1 MHTLKTLASTMI
13 LVVAFGVI
21 SMDALAKKPV
31 SSTPPGTETQT
42 VLSNKEALNFAKIYL
57 PAFQAVD
64 PNITLNHL
72 KSYILGLNTTD
83 PAQIDAA
90 MQSYLLSI
98 QPAPP
103 ANQAPSI
110 SGSPATLVDE
120 GIAYSFTPSAS
131 DPEGDS
137 LLFAVANKPAWAAF
151 DSATGRLSGT
161 PGPGSAGVYGNILI
175 SVSDGQLSDS
185 LPAFDISVKAPIT
198 TGAPTLV
205 SAAVSGSDVLLSW
218 NQESSMPDGGFDVFI
233 DGSTTGAL
241 YRTSSTSQSVANLDL
256 TQSHC
261 FMVEARYIESN
272 EFLLSNQLCTEAQ
285 LPPNQPPQI
294 SGTPQST
301 VSVGESYSFTPTG
314 SDADGD
320 VLSYSIINRP
330 SWASFDNQTG
340 TLYGTPQ
347 ALDAGSYA
355 EIEIRVSDGTDSAS
369 LAPFTLVVQ
378 AQQTTGSATLSWVPP
393 ATRTDGTS
401 LAISEIDGYRIYMG
415 DTQTTLLPVMDVNDS
430 SVTQFTL
437 TDITTGTYYFS
448 VTAYDTDGN
457 ESGLSNIVSKST
469 L

>member
-1 MHTLKTLASTMI
+1 
-13 LVVAFGVI
+13 
-21 SMDALAKKPV
+21 
-31 SSTPPGTETQT
+31 
-42 VLSNKEALNFAKIYL
+42 
-57 PAFQAVD
+57 
-64 PNITLNHL
+64 
-72 KSYILGLNTTD
+72 
-83 PAQIDAA
+83 
-90 MQSYLLSI
+90 
-98 QPAPP
+98 
-103 ANQAPSI
+103 
-110 SGSPATLVDE
+110 
-120 GIAYSFTPSAS
+120 
-131 DPEGDS
+131 
-137 LLFAVANKPAWAAF
+137 
-151 DSATGRLSGT
+151 
-161 PGPGSAGVYGNILI
+161 
-175 SVSDGQLSDS
+175 
-185 LPAFDISVKAPIT
+185 
-198 TGAPTLV
+198 
-205 SAAVSGSDVLLSW
+205 
-218 NQESSMPDGGFDVFI
+218 
-233 DGSTTGAL
+233 
-241 YRTSSTSQSVANLDL
+241 
-256 TQSHC
+256 
-261 FMVEARYIESN
+261 
-272 EFLLSNQLCTEAQ
+272 
-285 LPPNQPPQI
+285 
-294 SGTPQST
+294 

-378 AQQTTGSATLSWVPP
+378 APQTTGSATLSWVPP

-437 TDITTGTYYFS
+437 TDIATGTYYFS